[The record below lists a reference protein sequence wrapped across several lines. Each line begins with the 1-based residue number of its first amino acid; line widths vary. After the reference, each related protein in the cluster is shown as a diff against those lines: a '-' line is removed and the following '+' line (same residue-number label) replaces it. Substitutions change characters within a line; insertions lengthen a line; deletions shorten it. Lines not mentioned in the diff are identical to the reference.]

1 MIRRPP
7 RSTRTDTLFPY
18 TTLFR
23 SDDVD
28 VVNVTSTTALTDA
41 LFAGKSGIE
50 ELQAGVTLGA
60 GAEVTIGANAQAAGI
75 RTVEAGAGDV
85 DARTYTEGLTVTG
98 SGDIDTGSGG
108 DTVNVPDD
116 GSVVCM
122 GGGVDTV
129 SLDDAAVGT
138 SSIALGD

>member
-85 DARTYTEGLTVTG
+85 DERTYTEGLTVTG
-98 SGDIDTGSGG
+98 SGNIDTGSGG
-108 DTVNVPDD
+108 DTVNVTDD
-116 GSVVCM
+116 GSVVYTR
-122 GGGVDTV
+122 GGDDIVK
-129 SLDDAAVGT
+129 LDDAAERGRAHV
-138 SSIALGD
+138 